1 MPKLIDP
8 AHPAATV
15 VGSLVEVVGYDVTGR
30 AEYVT
35 ATLYVGVREDNGMLY
50 EWHVDSIVI
59 L

>member
-1 MPKLIDP
+1 MTLIDP
-8 AHPAATV
+8 SHPAATV
-15 VGSLVEVVGYDVTGR
+15 IGSLVEVKGYDVTGR

>member
-1 MPKLIDP
+1 MPQLIDP

-15 VGSLVEVVGYDVTGR
+15 IGSLVEVKGYDCSGR

-35 ATLYVGVREDNGMLY
+35 RDLYVGVREDGGLLS
-50 EWHVDSIVI
+50 EWHVTLIVI